1 MTIRIPIARPSIGPE
16 EVEAVR
22 RVMESGNL
30 AQGEAVAAFEREF
43 AAFCHVKHAVA
54 VNNGTAA
61 LHAAL
66 LAAGI
71 GPGDEVIVPSFTF
84 IATATSVS
92 MCGAV
97 PRCVDVDDRTFNL
110 DPEAVEKAITPA
122 TRAVVGVHLFGQ
134 LCDVAAISGLCGE
147 HDLTFIEDAAQ
158 AHGATFTG
166 LPAGSFGDMGC
177 FSFYATKNMTT
188 GEGGMVTTGSDELAA
203 ALRLLVNHGQSRKY
217 LHTRLGYNYRMTDVE
232 AAMGLVQLRRLP
244 DLNGARVEHARY
256 LDGHL
261 RREGILTPRRVAGF
275 SHVYHQYVVQ
285 VMPEFPLTR
294 DRLAAYLGEKGIG
307 SAVHY
312 PMPIHR
318 QPLYDGVTP
327 GTPCPVSERLS
338 GTVLSLPVHPG
349 VSGEDLAFIA
359 ETVNGA

>member
-16 EVEAVR
+16 EMEAVR
-22 RVMESGNL
+22 RVMESGNV

-43 AAFCHVKHAVA
+43 AEFARVKHAVA

-97 PRCVDVDDRTFNL
+97 PRCVDVDDRSFNL

-134 LCDVAAISGLCGE
+134 LCDVAAISGLCEE
-147 HDLTFIEDAAQ
+147 HNLAFIEDAAQ

-177 FSFYATKNMTT
+177 FSSYATKNMTT
-188 GEGGMVTTGSDELAA
+188 GEGGMVTTGSDDLAT

-217 LHTRLGYNYRMTDVE
+217 LHTRLGYNYRMTDIA
-232 AAMGLVQLRRLP
+232 AAMGRVQLGRLP
-244 DLNGARVEHARY
+244 AMNGARVEHARY
-256 LDGHL
+256 LDSHL

-307 SAVHY
+307 TAVHY

-318 QPLYDGVTP
+318 QPLYDGVPP
-327 GTPCPVSERLS
+327 GGPCPVSERLA

-359 ETVNGA
+359 ETVNGV

>member
-1 MTIRIPIARPSIGPE
+1 MTIRIPIARPLIGPE
-16 EVEAVR
+16 EAEAVQ

-43 AAFCHVKHAVA
+43 AAFCKVKHAVA

-71 GPGDEVIVPSFTF
+71 GPGDEVIVPTFTF

-97 PRCVDVDDRTFNL
+97 PRCVDVEDQTFNL
-110 DPEAVEKAITPA
+110 DPEAVERAVTPK
-122 TRAVVGVHLFGQ
+122 TRAVVGVHLFGH
-134 LCDVAAISGLCGE
+134 LCDVAAISGICGE
-147 HDLTFIEDAAQ
+147 HDLAFIEDACQ
-158 AHGATFTG
+158 AHGATWTG

-188 GEGGMVTTGSDELAA
+188 GEGGMVTTDSDDLAA

-217 LHTRLGYNYRMTDVE
+217 LHTRLGYNYRMTDV
-232 AAMGLVQLRRLP
+232 AGAMGLVQLRKLP
-244 DLNGARVEHARY
+244 AMNAARVEHARY

-261 RREGILTPRRVAGF
+261 RREGILIPQRKAGF

-285 VMPEFPLTR
+285 VTPEFPMSR
-294 DRLAAYLGEKGIG
+294 DRLATRLGEKGIG
-307 SAVHY
+307 TAVHY

-318 QPLYDGVTP
+318 QPLYESVSP
-327 GTPCPVSERLS
+327 GGSCPVSERLAGS
-338 GTVLSLPVHPG
+338 VLSLPVHPAVG
-349 VSGEDLAFIA
+349 TEDLAFIA
-359 ETVNGA
+359 ETVNGV

>member
-1 MTIRIPIARPSIGPE
+1 MTIRIPIARPCIGPE

-43 AAFCHVKHAVA
+43 AAFSRVKHAVA

-71 GPGDEVIVPSFTF
+71 GPGDEVIAPSFTF

-97 PRCVDVDDRTFNL
+97 PRCVDVDDRSFNL
-110 DPEAVEKAITPA
+110 DPEAVERAVTPA

-134 LCDVAAISGLCGE
+134 LCDVAALSGICE
-147 HDLTFIEDAAQ
+147 DHDLAFIEDAAQ
-158 AHGATFTG
+158 AHGATFRG
-166 LPAGSFGDMGC
+166 LPAGSFGEMGC

-188 GEGGMVTTGSDELAA
+188 GEGGMVTTDSDDLAA
-203 ALRLLVNHGQSRKY
+203 TLRLLVNHGQSRKY
-217 LHTRLGYNYRMTDVE
+217 LHTRLGYNYRMTDMA

-244 DLNGARVEHARY
+244 ALNAARGEHARY

-261 RREGILTPRRVAGF
+261 RREGILTPRRKAGF
-275 SHVYHQYVVQ
+275 SHVYHQYVIQ
-285 VMPEFPLTR
+285 VMPEFPLAR

-307 SAVHY
+307 TAVHY
-312 PMPIHR
+312 PMPIHL
-318 QPLYDGVTP
+318 QPLYGGIPP
-327 GTPCPVSERLS
+327 GGPCPVSERLA

-359 ETVNGA
+359 ETVNGV

>member
-1 MTIRIPIARPSIGPE
+1 VTIRIPIARPRIGTE
-16 EVEAVR
+16 ETEAVR

-30 AQGEAVAAFEREF
+30 AQGAAVAAFEREF
-43 AAFCHVKHAVA
+43 AAFCQVKHAIA

-66 LAAGI
+66 LAAGV

-92 MCGAV
+92 MCGAI
-97 PRCVDVDDRTFNL
+97 PRCVDVEERTFNL
-110 DPEAVEKAITPA
+110 DPEAVERAVTPK

-134 LCDVAAISGLCGE
+134 LCDVAAISGICDE
-147 HDLTFIEDAAQ
+147 HDLAFIEDACQ

-166 LPAGSFGDMGC
+166 LPAGSFGDAGC

-188 GEGGMVTTGSDELAA
+188 GEGGMVTTDSDDLAA
-203 ALRLLVNHGQSRKY
+203 AVRLLINHGQSRKY
-217 LHTRLGYNYRMTDVE
+217 LHTRLGYNYRMTDV
-232 AAMGLVQLRRLP
+232 AGAMGLVQLRKLP
-244 DLNGARVEHARY
+244 AMNEARVKNARY

-261 RREGILTPRRVAGF
+261 RHDGILIPRRKAGF

-285 VMPEFPLTR
+285 VTREFPRTR
-294 DRLAAYLGEKGIG
+294 DSLAMYLGEKGIG
-307 SAVHY
+307 TAVHY

-318 QPLYDGVTP
+318 QPLYGEIAP
-327 GTPCPVSERLS
+327 GGPCPVSERLG
-338 GTVLSLPVHPG
+338 GTVLSLPVHPE
-349 VSGEDLAFIA
+349 VSEEDIAFVA

>member
-1 MTIRIPIARPSIGPE
+1 MRIPIARPSIGPE
-16 EVEAVR
+16 EMEAVR
-22 RVMESGNL
+22 RVMESGNV

-43 AAFCHVKHAVA
+43 AEFARVKHAVA

-97 PRCVDVDDRTFNL
+97 PRCVDVDDRSFNL

-134 LCDVAAISGLCGE
+134 LCDVAAISGLCEE
-147 HDLTFIEDAAQ
+147 HDLAFIEDAAQ

-177 FSFYATKNMTT
+177 FSFYATKNM
-188 GEGGMVTTGSDELAA
+188 
-203 ALRLLVNHGQSRKY
+203 
-217 LHTRLGYNYRMTDVE
+217 
-232 AAMGLVQLRRLP
+232 
-244 DLNGARVEHARY
+244 
-256 LDGHL
+256 
-261 RREGILTPRRVAGF
+261 
-275 SHVYHQYVVQ
+275 
-285 VMPEFPLTR
+285 
-294 DRLAAYLGEKGIG
+294 
-307 SAVHY
+307 
-312 PMPIHR
+312 
-318 QPLYDGVTP
+318 
-327 GTPCPVSERLS
+327 
-338 GTVLSLPVHPG
+338 
-349 VSGEDLAFIA
+349 
-359 ETVNGA
+359 